1 MRRMRE
7 IEANLV
13 ALNLSKDLK
22 VASYDWL
29 LARPE
34 KQDLI
39 IYEVTETLEDML
51 HSLESG

>member
-13 ALNLSKDLK
+13 ALNLSKDLE